1 MYQSSTGVADPR
13 EDETAYAF
21 LPEGVLI
28 IAQDK
33 RSAVLG
39 ASPIKVPVL

>member
-1 MYQSSTGVADPR
+1 MKPPTFWEDERLAFC

-21 LPEGVLI
+21 LPEGVWIL
-28 IAQDK
+28 AQDK

-39 ASPIKVPVL
+39 EH